1 MMTLPDT
8 LLFFTHA
15 AGPLIQNA
23 VLKAAMDAAD
33 PNAAVPYI
41 EAADRFGVSRTHVR
55 SLMGDAEAAG
65 LVRITG
71 RGGHSILIL
80 PRFWASYDRGL
91 ALGMYLHDAVNL
103 VAMRRWMKEYTDGG
117 TTALLDRTMTASY

>member
-1 MMTLPDT
+1 MK
-8 LLFFTHA
+8 
-15 AGPLIQNA
+15 NA
-23 VLKAAMDAAD
+23 ESV
-33 PNAAVPYI
+33 
-41 EAADRFGVSRTHVR
+41 
-55 SLMGDAEAAG
+55 G

-103 VAMRRWMKEYTDGG
+103 VAMRQWAKADTDGD
-117 TTALLDRTMTASY
+117 TTAVLDRAVTADYSS